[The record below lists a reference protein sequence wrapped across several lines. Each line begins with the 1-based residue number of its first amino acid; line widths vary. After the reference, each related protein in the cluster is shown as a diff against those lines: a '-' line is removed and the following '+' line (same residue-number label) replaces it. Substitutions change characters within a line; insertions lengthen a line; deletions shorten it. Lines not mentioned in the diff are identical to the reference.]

1 MQYDKTYFDNA
12 ISRLNTGSKK
22 WDKYRGTDILPF
34 WVADM
39 DFPTPDFVLD
49 AIKKRLEHP
58 IMGYSDYE
66 PSLNASLCDW
76 LSKKHNW
83 AIDQEWIT
91 WTPGVVP
98 GLNLAALTLSGK
110 GSILIPTPVYPPFL
124 EIARNAKLDCV
135 KTAMQESDLQYS
147 FDFDQME
154 KDITPDTRM
163 LFICNPQNPT
173 GRSFDQDELGAL
185 ANFIER
191 HDLVLVS
198 DEIHCSILLDNNK
211 SHLPIARDY
220 PEITSRTISL
230 FSVAKTYNIPGMRCA
245 ASIIPNKKLREQF
258 RTVMRGVVPNVGPL
272 ESLAS
277 IAAFSDESD
286 WTTQLNSYLSKNSLI
301 LKESMGDRMRLPEA
315 TYLAWIRID
324 DLKIKQ
330 IEKYFDQYGLGIS
343 PGNQFGDQHF
353 VRFNFACPE
362 KQLYAG
368 IERLELAIDQAPRA
382 R

>member
-110 GSILIPTPVYPPFL
+110 GSILIPTPLRIHF
-124 EIARNAKLDCV
+124 EI
-135 KTAMQESDLQYS
+135 
-147 FDFDQME
+147 
-154 KDITPDTRM
+154 
-163 LFICNPQNPT
+163 
-173 GRSFDQDELGAL
+173 
-185 ANFIER
+185 
-191 HDLVLVS
+191 
-198 DEIHCSILLDNNK
+198 
-211 SHLPIARDY
+211 
-220 PEITSRTISL
+220 
-230 FSVAKTYNIPGMRCA
+230 
-245 ASIIPNKKLREQF
+245 
-258 RTVMRGVVPNVGPL
+258 
-272 ESLAS
+272 
-277 IAAFSDESD
+277 
-286 WTTQLNSYLSKNSLI
+286 
-301 LKESMGDRMRLPEA
+301 
-315 TYLAWIRID
+315 
-324 DLKIKQ
+324 
-330 IEKYFDQYGLGIS
+330 
-343 PGNQFGDQHF
+343 
-353 VRFNFACPE
+353 
-362 KQLYAG
+362 
-368 IERLELAIDQAPRA
+368 
-382 R
+382 

>member
-1 MQYDKTYFDNA
+1 MQYKKYYFDTT

-66 PSLNASLCDW
+66 SSLNESLCSW
-76 LSKKHNW
+76 LSNKYQWVINQ
-83 AIDQEWIT
+83 DWIT

-98 GLNLAALTLSGK
+98 GLNLAALTLAGT

-124 EIARNAKLDCV
+124 EIANNAKIGCV
-135 KTAMQESDLQYS
+135 TTPMKQVDLEYS

-154 KDITPDTRM
+154 KDITPDVRM

-173 GRSFDQDELGAL
+173 GRSFDQDELNNL

-198 DEIHCSILLDNNK
+198 DEIHCSILLDKNK
-211 SHLPIARDY
+211 SHLPIARDF
-220 PEITSRTISL
+220 PQITDRTVSL

-245 ASIIPNKKLREQF
+245 ASIIPNEKLREQF

-286 WTTQLNSYLSKNSLI
+286 WVAQLNTHLSKNSLI
-301 LKESMGDRMRLPEA
+301 LKEAMGDRMRLPEA
-315 TYLAWIRID
+315 TYLAWINID
-324 DLKIKQ
+324 DLKINQ
-330 IEKYFDQYGLGIS
+330 TEKYFDQYGLGIS
-343 PGNQFGDQHF
+343 PGDQFGDHRF

-362 KQLYAG
+362 RQLYEG
-368 IERLELAIDQAPRA
+368 IKRLEVAIDKAPRV